1 MAKKI
6 KVGDRV
12 YYRAPRIADQK
23 KGSKP
28 EFTVVELYDGGRMAK
43 VQHDK
48 GYIFTGYI
56 VDRMTKYEEILPETE
71 EVTLVKL

>member
-1 MAKKI
+1 MTKKI

-12 YYRAPRIADQK
+12 YYRAPRIQDRK

-28 EFTVVELYDGGRMAK
+28 EFTVIELYYGGTMAK
-43 VQHDK
+43 VQHDS
-48 GYIFTGYI
+48 GYIYSGYI
-56 VDRMTKYEEILPETE
+56 VSNMTKYEEDLLETE

>member
-1 MAKKI
+1 MTKKI

-12 YYRAPRIADQK
+12 YYQAPRIADRK

-28 EFTVVELYDGGRMAK
+28 EFTVVEIYDGGTLAK
-43 VQHDK
+43 VQHDE
-48 GYIFTGYI
+48 GYIFSGYF
-56 VDRMTKYEEILPETE
+56 VDRMTKYEEALPETE